1 VCGVAGAI
9 GVLDA
14 DVLAAVRRAS
24 DAQSHRGPDADGFWA
39 SASSGP
45 GVVLAHRRLSII
57 DLSAD
62 GTQPMIDP
70 RSGVVLVYNGEVYNY
85 RELRGELEAAGASF
99 RTQTDTEVVIQAYLQ
114 WGPACV
120 ARLRGMFAFALFD
133 PRERRLLLVRDRL
146 GVKPIYVTRIRRPGG
161 HLVLFASE
169 VRALL
174 ATDLVE
180 RRLDPVGLQTY
191 LWHGFPVGPGTLVR
205 GIERLDAGTSLMI
218 DVDALTETRSRY
230 WSLPSARSAGS
241 DTEEL
246 RAELDAAVGM
256 RLVADVPLGI
266 FLSGGIDSSAIT
278 ALAARRNGQAI
289 RTFSVGFEE
298 AAFDESEYARAVAQ
312 SLGTDHVAIHLSQA
326 SFTSRLG
333 DALGALDQPSFDAIN
348 TYFVS
353 RAVREAGITVALAGT
368 GGDELFGGYPSF
380 AELPRAAQIAR
391 LAGVAPD
398 AALRAIGAAIS
409 RATLGRAGAAPPQ
422 TRWAKLADML
432 TTRGRLLDLYQLSYG
447 LFLPSF
453 LRTLAPTLDWTG
465 THAGLPIARARDL
478 AAAID
483 ENPPLH
489 AVSMLELASFTGERL
504 LPDTDAASMA
514 VSLEV
519 RVPLLDHRVVE
530 TLAGV
535 DPARRFEPLGRKQL
549 LRDLALESLDPRLFE
564 RKKQGFELPIG
575 GWIREELREEVD
587 ATFADRS
594 ACAAAG
600 LDADAVAR
608 LWRAYLDGAPG
619 IYWSRPWALFV
630 LLWWCRRYGVS
641 L

>member
-1 VCGVAGAI
+1 MCGIAGAI
-9 GVLDA
+9 GIMDA
-14 DVLAAVRRAS
+14 EVHAAVRRAS

-39 SASSGP
+39 STAAGP
-45 GVVLAHRRLSII
+45 GVALAHRRLSII

-99 RTQTDTEVVIQAYLQ
+99 HSQTDTEVILHAYLQ
-114 WGPACV
+114 WGA
-120 ARLRGMFAFALFD
+120 ASLSRLRGMFGFALFD

-146 GVKPIYVTRIRRPGG
+146 GVKPIYLARVRRPNGD
-161 HLVLFASE
+161 LVLFASE
-169 VRALL
+169 LRALL
-174 ATDLVE
+174 ATDLIE

-205 GIERLDAGTSLMI
+205 GIERLDAGTSLTI
-218 DVDALTETRSRY
+218 DVDTVGEARRRY
-230 WSLPSARSAGS
+230 WSLPPARPASS
-241 DTEEL
+241 DIEEL
-246 RAELDAAVGM
+246 RHELDAAVGM
-256 RLVADVPLGI
+256 RLVADVPLGV

-278 ALAARRNGQAI
+278 ALAARRSGQAI

-312 SLGTDHVAIHLSQA
+312 SLGTDHVAIHLSQT

-380 AELPRAAQIAR
+380 AEIPRAGQIAR
-391 LAGVAPD
+391 LAGVAPE
-398 AALRAIGAAIS
+398 ALLRALGAAVA

-422 TRWAKLADML
+422 TRWAKLGDML
-432 TTRGRLLDLYQLSYG
+432 ATRGRLLELYQLSYG

-453 LRTLAPTLDWTG
+453 LRTLAPALDWTS
-465 THAGLPIARARDL
+465 THAGLPITRAQEL
-478 AAAID
+478 AAAISG
-483 ENPPLH
+483 NPPLH

-549 LRDLALESLDPRLFE
+549 LRDLALGSLDPALFE

-600 LDADAVAR
+600 LDADAVEK
-608 LWRAYLDGAPG
+608 LWRAYQDGAPG

-630 LLWWCRRYGVS
+630 LLWWCRRHRVS

>member
-1 VCGVAGAI
+1 MCGIAGAI

-14 DVLAAVRRAS
+14 EVLAAVRRAS
-24 DAQSHRGPDADGFWA
+24 NAQSHRGPDADGFWTNA
-39 SASSGP
+39 DTGP
-45 GVVLAHRRLSII
+45 GVALAHRRLSII

-62 GTQPMIDP
+62 GTQPMIDA

-85 RELRGELEAAGASF
+85 RELRRELEAVGASF
-99 RTQTDTEVVIQAYLQ
+99 RTRTDTEVVIQAYLQ
-114 WGPACV
+114 WGPDSV

-146 GVKPIYVTRIRRPGG
+146 GVKPVYVTRVRRPGG
-161 HLVLFASE
+161 DVVLFASE
-169 VRALL
+169 LRALL

-180 RRLDPVGLQTY
+180 RNLDPIGLQTH
-191 LWHGFPVGPGTLVR
+191 LWHGFPIGPGTLVR
-205 GIERLDAGTSLMI
+205 GIERLDAGTSLTI
-218 DVDALTETRSRY
+218 VLDGLTESRRRY
-230 WSLPSARSAGS
+230 WSLPPARPAGR

-256 RLVADVPLGI
+256 RLVSDVPLGV

-278 ALAARRNGQAI
+278 ALAARRSNQAI

-326 SFTSRLG
+326 SFTSRLD

-368 GGDELFGGYPSF
+368 GGDELFGGYSSF
-380 AELPRAAQIAR
+380 AELPRVARIAR
-391 LAGVAPD
+391 RAGVAPD
-398 AALRAIGAAIS
+398 AVLRALGAAIS
-409 RATLGRAGAAPPQ
+409 RVAFGRAGAAPPQ
-422 TRWAKLADML
+422 ARWAKLADML
-432 TTRGRLLDLYQLSYG
+432 ATRGQLLDLYQLSYG
-447 LFLPSF
+447 LFVPSF
-453 LRTLAPTLDWTG
+453 LRTLAPTLDWTS
-465 THAGLPIARARDL
+465 THAGLPIARAREL
-478 AAAID
+478 EEAIFGS
-483 ENPPLH
+483 PPLH

-530 TLAGV
+530 ALAGV
-535 DPARRFEPLGRKQL
+535 DPVRRFEPLGRKQL
-549 LRDLALESLDPRLFE
+549 LRDLALGSLDPALFE

-587 ATFADRS
+587 ATFADRA

-600 LDADAVAR
+600 LDASAVAR
-608 LWRAYLDGAPG
+608 LWRAYQDGAPG
-619 IYWSRPWALFV
+619 VYWSRPWALFV
-630 LLWWCRRYGVS
+630 LLWWCRRYRVS

>member
-1 VCGVAGAI
+1 VCGIAGAI
-9 GVLDA
+9 GMIDP
-14 DVLAAVRRAS
+14 DVLAGVRRAS
-24 DAQSHRGPDADGFWA
+24 DAQTHRGPDAEGFWA
-39 SASSGP
+39 STPAGP
-45 GVVLAHRRLSII
+45 GVALAHRRLSII

-85 RELRGELEAAGASF
+85 RELRAELEASGATF
-99 RTQTDTEVVIQAYLQ
+99 RTRTDTEVLIHAYLR
-114 WGPACV
+114 WGPDSLT
-120 ARLRGMFAFALFD
+120 RLRGMFAFALFD
-133 PRERRLLLVRDRL
+133 PRQHRLLLVRDRL
-146 GVKPIYVTRIRRPGG
+146 GVKPIYVARVRRPAGDV
-161 HLVLFASE
+161 VLFASE

-180 RRLDPVGLQTY
+180 RQLDPVGLQTY

-205 GIERLDAGTSLMI
+205 GVERLDAGTSLTI
-218 DVDALTETRSRY
+218 DVDGLREERRRY
-230 WSLPSARSAGS
+230 WSLPAARSAS
-241 DTEEL
+241 VDTEEL
-246 RAELDAAVGM
+246 RTELDAAVGM
-256 RLVADVPLGI
+256 RLVADVPLGV

-278 ALAARRNGQAI
+278 ALAARRSGQAI

-298 AAFDESEYARAVAQ
+298 AAFDESGYARAVAQ
-312 SLGTDHVAIHLSQA
+312 GLGTDHVAIHLSQA

-353 RAVREAGITVALAGT
+353 RAVRDAGITVALAGT
-368 GGDELFGGYPSF
+368 GGDELFGGYSSF
-380 AELPRAAQIAR
+380 AELPRAARIAR
-391 LAGVAPD
+391 IAGVAPQPL
-398 AALRAIGAAIS
+398 LRALGAAVA
-409 RATLGRAGAAPPQ
+409 RATLGRAGSAPPQ

-432 TTRGRLLDLYQLSYG
+432 ATRGRLLDLYQLSYG
-447 LFLPSF
+447 LFVPGF
-453 LRTLAPTLDWTG
+453 LGELAPGLDWRG
-465 THAGLPIARARDL
+465 THAGLPLGRAREL
-478 AAAID
+478 AADIAGS
-483 ENPPLH
+483 PPLH

-514 VSLEV
+514 ASLEV

-530 TLAGV
+530 TLAAV
-535 DPARRFEPLGRKQL
+535 APERRFEPLGRKQL
-549 LRDLALESLDPRLFE
+549 LRDLALGSLDPSLFE

-587 ATFADRS
+587 AAFADRS
-594 ACAAAG
+594 GCAAAG
-600 LDADAVAR
+600 LDADAVGK
-608 LWRAYLDGAPG
+608 LWRAYQDGAPG

-630 LLWWCRRYGVS
+630 LLWWCRRYRVS